1 MQKHSIFVDTSLFVR
16 SLIAGDKGLENLLY
30 RYLEG
35 ELILFSGLG
44 VLEETYYKLISL
56 VTQALTGKTGAH
68 AVKREWKR
76 NEDISRNVRTRF
88 DILLGLIDIGA
99 ILVVPT
105 TMPIFKRSYEISR
118 KYGLFPNDALIA
130 ATCESYEI
138 EKIAT
143 YDKDFEKVDFLEI
156 FLP

>member
-1 MQKHSIFVDTSLFVR
+1 MQNHSVFIDTSLFVR

-35 ELILFSGLG
+35 ELTLFTGLG

-56 VTQALTGKTGAH
+56 VTQALTGKTGVH

-76 NEDISRNVRTRF
+76 NEDISKNVKVRF
-88 DILLGLIDIGA
+88 DVLLKLIDIGA

-105 TMPIFKRSYEISR
+105 TISIFKRSYEISR
-118 KYGLFPNDALIA
+118 EYGLFPNDALIA

-138 EKIAT
+138 RKIAT
-143 YDKDFEKVDFLEI
+143 YDKDFEKVDFLEV
-156 FLP
+156 FVP

>member
-1 MQKHSIFVDTSLFVR
+1 MQKHDVFVDSSLLVR
-16 SLIAGDKGLENLLY
+16 SLLAGDKGLEDLLCK
-30 RYLEG
+30 YLDG
-35 ELILFSGLG
+35 ELVLFIGLG

-76 NEDISRNVRTRF
+76 NEDISKNVKMRF
-88 DILLGLIDIGA
+88 DVLLELIDIGA

-105 TMPIFKRSYEISR
+105 TMSTFKRSYEISR
-118 KYGLFPNDALIA
+118 EYGLFPNDALIA

-138 EKIAT
+138 RKIAT
-143 YDKDFEKVDFLEI
+143 YDKDFGKVDFLEV
-156 FLP
+156 FVP